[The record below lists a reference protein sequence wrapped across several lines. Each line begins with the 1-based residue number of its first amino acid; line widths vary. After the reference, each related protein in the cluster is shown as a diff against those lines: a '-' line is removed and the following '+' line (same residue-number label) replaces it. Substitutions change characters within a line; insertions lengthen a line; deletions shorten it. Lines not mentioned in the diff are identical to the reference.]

1 MVHKGLIIWQ
11 VKDRDILSDNE
22 RRSQLPIRTLHD
34 FLLEIDEEWGRFR
47 RGSLLTMI
55 ITILLFLLFIPRY
68 FVLTLISRD
77 RFDTFIALAIIVVL
91 FYSIY
96 LAFRQYRFYQRW
108 ERRIG
113 LLLHL
118 EEQLLKE

>member
-1 MVHKGLIIWQ
+1 V
-11 VKDRDILSDNE
+11 NE
-22 RRSQLPIRTLHD
+22 RYSLSNNDHRHQLPIRTLHD
-34 FLLEIDEEWGRFR
+34 FLFEISEEWGRFR

-55 ITILLFLLFIPRY
+55 VTMLLFLLFIPRY

-77 RFDTFIALAIIVVL
+77 RFDTVIAVAIIIALL
-91 FYSIY
+91 YSVY
-96 LAFRQYRFYQRW
+96 LAFCQYRFYQRW

-118 EEQLLKE
+118 EAQLLDEKS

>member
-1 MVHKGLIIWQ
+1 MSAT
-11 VKDRDILSDNE
+11 DR
-22 RRSQLPIRTLHD
+22 RRQLPIRTLHD
-34 FLLEIDEEWGRFR
+34 FLFEISEEWDRFR

-55 ITILLFLLFIPRY
+55 VTMLLFLLFIPRY

-77 RFDTFIALAIIVVL
+77 RFDTVIAVAIIIAL
-91 FYSIY
+91 FYSVY

-108 ERRIG
+108 ERRIE

-118 EEQLLKE
+118 ETQLLDEE

>member
-91 FYSIY
+91 CYSIY

>member
-1 MVHKGLIIWQ
+1 MRI
-11 VKDRDILSDNE
+11 ILSDNNH
-22 RRSQLPIRTLHD
+22 RRQLPIRTLHD
-34 FLLEIDEEWGRFR
+34 FLLEISEEWGRFR

-55 ITILLFLLFIPRY
+55 VTILLFLLFIPRY
-68 FVLTLISRD
+68 FVFTLISRD
-77 RFDTFIALAIIVVL
+77 RFDTVIAVAIIIAL
-91 FYSIY
+91 FYSVY

-118 EEQLLKE
+118 EEQLLDT

>member
-1 MVHKGLIIWQ
+1 MVRKGLIIWQ
-11 VKDRDILSDNE
+11 MKDRDILSDNE
-22 RRSQLPIRTLHD
+22 RRRQLPVRTLHD
-34 FLLEIDEEWGRFR
+34 FLLEIDEEWSRFR

-77 RFDTFIALAIIVVL
+77 RFDTFIALAIIVAL

>member
-22 RRSQLPIRTLHD
+22 RRRQLPIRTLHD
-34 FLLEIDEEWGRFR
+34 FLLEIDEEWSRFR

-68 FVLTLISRD
+68 FFMTLISRD